1 MISPPALFQVAGGLY
16 GVTLLSSLPA
26 GRLAR
31 TATAVLLAAAV
42 SCNLAVVVFRYHQA
56 WPMLP
61 MHLGAVA
68 LPLCLG
74 LFFPF
79 AATSSEPSLRRP
91 VQGMVL
97 VQMVLLVVAA
107 LCFPKDFYL
116 PFLKSKTLL
125 AHGFLW
131 FGLVGKSCFCL
142 SAAWALVALRFPPS
156 AAGKHQLTVCVH
168 RSLHWAVWGF
178 VLWTVSMFNGELW
191 AYLGWGTPVVWD
203 DPALTMT
210 MAAWFFYA
218 CFLHLHLTGS
228 WSLKARALY
237 ASLGGLVVLALTCLP
252 DLGPFRAPF

>member
-1 MISPPALFQVAGGLY
+1 MISPSVFFQIAGGLY
-16 GVTLLSSLPA
+16 GLALLSILPSGRQLRKITSL
-26 GRLAR
+26 LI
-31 TATAVLLAAAV
+31 AAAV
-42 SCNLAVVVFRYHQA
+42 SCNLAVVVLRDHQA

-74 LFFPF
+74 LLFFMV
-79 AATSSEPSLRRP
+79 AASSESALRRS
-91 VQGMVL
+91 VQRIVLSQIVVL
-97 VQMVLLVVAA
+97 VAAA

-131 FGLVGKSCFCL
+131 FGLVGKGCFCF
-142 SAAWALVALRFPPS
+142 SAAWALTALRFSCS
-156 AAGKHQLTVCVH
+156 AEGKHQLAICVY

-178 VLWTVSMFNGELW
+178 ALWTVSMFNGELW

-203 DPALTMT
+203 DPALTLT

-228 WSLKARALY
+228 WNLKARALY
-237 ASLGGLVVLALTCLP
+237 ASLGGLVMLALTCLP
-252 DLGPFRAPF
+252 DLGPFRVPF